1 MKKKKIFFIYLFD
14 FFLDYFFSAFF
25 GILNMMLPMQK
36 INEYLFKIKDDE
48 PLNISYE
55 VAELDFD
62 TVLLFFWIY
71 L

>member
-1 MKKKKIFFIYLFD
+1 
-14 FFLDYFFSAFF
+14 
-25 GILNMMLPMQK
+25 MLPMQK

-62 TVLLFFWIY
+62 TVIIII
-71 L
+71 